1 MRIQRS
7 SRRRVTISLI
17 VCVFVL
23 GAIAAP
29 VIAQQTTHVRITSS
43 FDRDWRFLKGD
54 AAGADKQEFNDSSWR
69 QLDVP
74 HDWSIAGPVDEKNP
88 TGQGGGFMPSGIGW
102 YRKHFTVS
110 SDLRDRLVFIEFD
123 GVMANS
129 DVWINGFHLG
139 RRPYGYVS
147 FGYQLTPHINF
158 GQDNVIAVRADTS
171 KQPASRWYTGA
182 GIYRHVRLVI
192 KNGVNIPQWGT
203 VVSTSRTGEKE
214 PVVWV
219 YSEVI
224 NQSASAQDVSVQVTL
239 RGPTGKV
246 VRESES
252 PVRTIEPGR
261 TLSIDN
267 SVVVTDPI
275 RWNLSSPAIYTA
287 TAKVRVN
294 GQTVDDDAV
303 SFG

>member
-54 AAGADKQEFNDSSWR
+54 AAGADKQEFDDSSWR

-171 KQPASRWYTGA
+171 KEPASRWYTGA

-192 KNGVNIPQWGT
+192 KDAVHIAESGT
-203 VVSTSRTGEKE
+203 FVSTPRVSGKE
-214 PVVWV
+214 AIVKVTAEVV
-219 YSEVI
+219 
-224 NQSASAQDVSVQVTL
+224 NQSMGTKSVFLQ
-239 RGPTGKV
+239 
-246 VRESES
+246 
-252 PVRTIEPGR
+252 
-261 TLSIDN
+261 
-267 SVVVTDPI
+267 
-275 RWNLSSPAIYTA
+275 
-287 TAKVRVN
+287 AKVIAPDGTLV
-294 GQTVDDDAV
+294 AV
-303 SFG
+303 TPGS